1 MKKKHLVIFDFDQT
15 IIDLDSEF
23 SMVEKYAQNLYKEKN
38 GDLYVKDHWIE
49 FNNYIY
55 SRIVENGYTSEDVK
69 KYFQTLK
76 LSPNMDI
83 LLNFLNQN
91 KYKYETIIIT
101 GNNEQVVDIVL
112 SSHDIKGC
120 FDHILCNKSIPDEK
134 NIFKIWAT
142 NEKYEHCNDDKPFLC
157 KSLFFEDFMKDKKD
171 CFDKI
176 FYIGDGKNDFCLSKK
191 LGFNDFVFP
200 RLNYS
205 LYKILFNENGKSEVK
220 AKIIPW
226 KNGNDIYDII
236 KKF

>member
-1 MKKKHLVIFDFDQT
+1 MNKKHLVIFDFDQT

-23 SMVEKYAQNLYKEKN
+23 SLIEKYAQNLYKEKN

-55 SRIVENGYTSEDVK
+55 TRIVENGYTYEDVK
-69 KYFQTLK
+69 KHFQSLK

-91 KYKYETIIIT
+91 KHNYETIIIT
-101 GNNEQVVDIVL
+101 GNNDKVVEIVL
-112 SSHDIKGC
+112 ESHGIKSC
-120 FDHILCNKSIPDEK
+120 FNHILCNKSIFDEK
-134 NIFKIWAT
+134 NIFKIWAI
-142 NEKYEHCNDDKPFLC
+142 NEKYQHCKDDKPFLC
-157 KSLFFEDFMKDKKD
+157 KSLFFEDFMKDKKS

-191 LGFNDFVFP
+191 LGINDIVFP
-200 RLNYS
+200 RVNYS
-205 LYKILFNENGKSEVK
+205 LYKILYDKNGKKEVK

-226 KNGNDIYDII
+226 NNGNDIYNVI

>member
-1 MKKKHLVIFDFDQT
+1 MVIFDFDQT

-23 SMVEKYAQNLYKEKN
+23 SLVEKYAKDLYKEKN

-55 SRIVENGYTSEDVK
+55 TRIIENGYKYEDVK
-69 KYFQTLK
+69 NHFQNLR

-91 KYKYETIIIT
+91 KHKYETIIIT

-120 FDHILCNKSIPDEK
+120 FDHILCNKSILDEK
-134 NIFKIWAT
+134 NIFKIWAI
-142 NEKYEHCNDDKPFLC
+142 NEKYEHCEDDKPFLC
-157 KSLFFEDFMKDKKD
+157 KSLFFEDFIKDKKD
-171 CFDKI
+171 CYDKI
-176 FYIGDGKNDFCLSKK
+176 FYIGDGRNDFCLSKK
-191 LGFNDFVFP
+191 LGKNDFVFP
-200 RLNYS
+200 RMNYT
-205 LYKILFNENGKSEVK
+205 LYKILFDKDGKKYIK
-220 AKIIPW
+220 AEIIPW
-226 KNGNDIYDII
+226 KNGKEICEVL